1 MSSSFLFFCFLLILA
16 LFLFRKPK
24 KTIEPLIRK
33 KPAAIKKVP
42 LPKKNH
48 PIRSQVQASSSS
60 YQVEKKK
67 KSPFLKKGWNTKSSL
82 KQAYIVSEVLKK
94 WDENER
100 KF

>member
-1 MSSSFLFFCFLLILA
+1 M
-16 LFLFRKPK
+16 
-24 KTIEPLIRK
+24 IRK
-33 KPAAIKKVP
+33 KPEAVKKTP
-42 LPKKNH
+42 LLKKNH
-48 PIRSQVQASSSS
+48 PIRSQVLASSS

-67 KSPFLKKGWNTKSSL
+67 KSPFLKKGWNKKSSL